1 LADTG
6 PDAFGNY
13 ARDQTPTSRKRNKSE
28 PNRIDQGALFELA
41 VFAAPAVEPDSH
53 WTAIKRRLTP
63 NAGPDSGKHTAAR
76 FRDFI
81 TAFQAMGLSLTNRH
95 ARPRS
100 QDPVYHGIVDLI
112 LHRPVPGPPARHSRF
127 PVSLTSQGHH
137 IGLNA
142 ARSKDGEPRADQ
154 GPLWPK
160 PEWRLW
166 SSNCDKQTFV
176 QRDCQRP
183 PSTQSGSSRDRRL
196 VPGKTVVMAPPLWHS
211 ADATC

>member
-1 LADTG
+1 MQPEAVLRNGGPNGRDLADTG

-142 ARSKDGEPRADQ
+142 ARSKDGEFRADQ

-160 PEWRLW
+160 APAFAK
-166 SSNCDKQTFV
+166 DTTPFV
-176 QRDCQRP
+176 IALKPRP
-183 PSTQSGSSRDRRL
+183 PATNTHRARAHL
-196 VPGKTVVMAPPLWHS
+196 NPATS
-211 ADATC
+211 A

>member
-1 LADTG
+1 MQPEAVLRNGGPNSRDLADTA

-13 ARDQTPTSRKRNKSE
+13 VRDQTPTSRKRNKSA

-127 PVSLTSQGHH
+127 PVSFSRSSHRTQRCSFQGWRAPRRSGAFVAESCQATFCEIELETDTSP
-137 IGLNA
+137 
-142 ARSKDGEPRADQ
+142 SFD
-154 GPLWPK
+154 
-160 PEWRLW
+160 
-166 SSNCDKQTFV
+166 F
-176 QRDCQRP
+176 RP
-183 PSTQSGSSRDRRL
+183 
-196 VPGKTVVMAPPLWHS
+196 
-211 ADATC
+211 